1 MRMFLLSACG
11 LMLLSS
17 TAVAVAAQQDP
28 HAAHQRMAQAQTLAA
43 SPTEVQVPEVALLDA
58 HGQPH
63 DLQPLLQEGI
73 VVVDFMYT
81 SCTTICPALTAV
93 MGSVQR
99 ELALRPRGKVT
110 LISITLDPRH
120 DTPAQLLD
128 FSRRVRAGERWY
140 WLTGSPSDI
149 DRVLRG
155 FGLPV
160 GGRPE
165 DHGPVMLVGDARQGR
180 WWRWVGMPE
189 PARLLAAV
197 DALAADAG
205 ARGAP

>member
-17 TAVAVAAQQDP
+17 TAVAAAAQHGP
-28 HAAHQRMAQAQTLAA
+28 HAAHHRMAQAQTLAA

-81 SCTTICPALTAV
+81 RCTTICPALTAV

-120 DTPAQLLD
+120 DTPRNCSISVGAYALA
-128 FSRRVRAGERWY
+128 SAG
-140 WLTGSPSDI
+140 TGSP
-149 DRVLRG
+149 
-155 FGLPV
+155 
-160 GGRPE
+160 
-165 DHGPVMLVGDARQGR
+165 
-180 WWRWVGMPE
+180 
-189 PARLLAAV
+189 ARLPISTGSCAASGCRSVV
-197 DALAADAG
+197 DRKTT
-205 ARGAP
+205 AR